1 MTDRSRWER
10 TKDLLDRVLDLAPA
24 QRRAALKDATADD
37 PTLFDEVW
45 ALVQAAEP
53 DLDALEHPAALHLSG
68 GGGLDDLDDLE
79 DLEELSSL
87 EGTVIG
93 GYRLRTLLGQGGMG
107 VVFEAERTGDVGGTV
122 AVKLIKRGMDSAL
135 VARRFRQERQIL
147 ARLVHPH
154 IAHLVDGGVS
164 ESGRPYFVM
173 EKVEGTPITT
183 FCIHH
188 QMGIDGRVRLFLQVL
203 DAVAFAHRNLIV
215 HRDLKPSNILVREDG
230 AAKLLD
236 FGVAKVLDEHREGD
250 VTLTRLGG
258 RVLTPS
264 YSSPE
269 QVRGEPVSTASD
281 VYSLGVVLYELL
293 AGRPP
298 FQLDTAPM
306 AEVQRV
312 VSFEAPTR
320 PSDALSRSPSLH
332 VDTLPVARRAL
343 SGDLDAIL
351 LKALRKEPERRYES
365 VMAFHDDLC
374 RYLDRKP
381 VAARRG
387 TVAYRAERFLLR
399 NRAAMAAGLAATIVL
414 ISGIVW
420 GSRQAAETRRQAA
433 LAQQRV
439 EDVQGLVNT
448 LLFEVHDAV
457 ASLPGSTGARKLILD
472 RAHEHLAD
480 VGGEL
485 PDDPDLLM
493 DLAEAYRRLGEV
505 EGRTMGAS
513 LGDRPAAQESFEQAL
528 ALAERAVA
536 GDSSDLVRL
545 RALGLLHERLAG
557 ALVFGGE
564 VEAGVAESRQAQAIY
579 ERIASAYP
587 DSARH
592 QLTAVIGRINLSD
605 YEGHPAFP
613 NLGRVDEAEAGYQ
626 EALDRLGSPPLRD
639 DTSYGVVR
647 FRGLVAERMARML
660 RVRGDFAAS
669 FERYRESL
677 AVRAGLYEAYPNDD
691 EAWRDVGVTHQNLCS
706 VGNTLGR
713 FDEAWAECDR
723 ALDIYSARFDI
734 DSLNAQTLSD
744 LASVHNSYE
753 ELHLSRG
760 DTLRAIGH
768 LALMAEWA
776 ERRLLRDPT
785 SLAARNSRLE
795 ALLTRGLILAR
806 RDAPVPDLA
815 ETFRLA
821 AELQNEGQLS
831 ESDAERVDELRRLV
845 PS

>member
-1 MTDRSRWER
+1 VIDRSRWER
-10 TKDLLDRVLDLAPA
+10 TKELLDRLLDLPPA
-24 QRRAALKDATADD
+24 ERRAALRDATAED

-45 ALVQAAEP
+45 ALVRAAEP

-68 GGGLDDLDDLE
+68 GGDLDDLD
-79 DLEELSSL
+79 ELGAL
-87 EGTVIG
+87 AGTVIG
-93 GYRLRTLLGQGGMG
+93 GYRLLRLLGQGGMG

-147 ARLVHPH
+147 ARLAHPH
-154 IAHLVDGGVS
+154 IAHLLDGGIS
-164 ESGRPYFVM
+164 EDGRPYFVM
-173 EKVEGTPITT
+173 ERVEGTPITT
-183 FCIHH
+183 FCTHH
-188 QMGIDGRVRLFLQVL
+188 QMGIDGRIRLFLQVL
-203 DAVAFAHRNLIV
+203 DAVAFAHRNLVV

-236 FGVAKVLDEHREGD
+236 FGVAKVLDERDEGD

-298 FQLDTAPM
+298 FDLDTAPI

-312 VSFEAPTR
+312 VSFEEPTR
-320 PSDALSRSPSLH
+320 PSDALSRSPDVAKS
-332 VDTLPVARRAL
+332 TLPVARRRL

-351 LKALRKEPERRYES
+351 LKALRKEPERRYEG

-387 TVAYRAERFLLR
+387 TLAYRAERFWRR
-399 NRAAMAAGLAATIVL
+399 NRAATLAGAAAIAALV
-414 ISGIVW
+414 SGAFW
-420 GSRQAAETRRQAA
+420 GSRQAAETRRQEA
-433 LAQQRV
+433 LVQQRV
-439 EDVQGLVNT
+439 EDVRGLVNT

-480 VGGEL
+480 VQSEL
-485 PDDPDLLM
+485 TDDPDLLM

-528 ALAERAVA
+528 SLAQRAMA
-536 GDSSDLVRL
+536 GDSSNLMRL
-545 RALGLLHERLAG
+545 RGLGLLHERLAG
-557 ALVFGGE
+557 TLVFGGD
-564 VEAGVAESRQAQAIY
+564 VEAGVNESRRAQAIY
-579 ERIASAYP
+579 ERIATAFP

-613 NLGRVDEAEAGYQ
+613 NLGRVEEAETGYQ
-626 EALDRLGSPPLRD
+626 EALDRLGRPPLLE

-647 FRGLVAERMARML
+647 YRGLVAERMARML
-660 RVRGDFAAS
+660 RVRGEFAAS
-669 FERYRESL
+669 LERYRESL
-677 AVRAGLYEAYPNDD
+677 TVRQGLYEAYPTDD

-706 VGNTLGR
+706 VGQNLGR

-723 ALDIYSARFDI
+723 ALDIYSARFET

-768 LALMAEWA
+768 LALMAEWS

-785 SLAARNSRLE
+785 SLPARHIRLE

-806 RDAPVPDLA
+806 RDVPVPELA

-821 AELQNEGQLS
+821 AELRDEGQLS
-831 ESDAERVDELRRLV
+831 DADAERIDELRRLA
-845 PS
+845 PG

>member
-1 MTDRSRWER
+1 MIDRSRWER
-10 TKDLLDRVLDLAPA
+10 TKELLDNLLDLPPEE
-24 QRRAALKDATADD
+24 RRATLRDATTDD

-45 ALVQAAEP
+45 ALVRAAEP

-68 GGGLDDLDDLE
+68 AGDLDDLD
-79 DLEELSSL
+79 ELGAL

-93 GYRLRTLLGQGGMG
+93 GYRLLRLLGQGGMG

-122 AVKLIKRGMDSAL
+122 AMKLIKRGMDSAL

-154 IAHLVDGGVS
+154 IAHLVDGGIS
-164 ESGRPYFVM
+164 EGGRPYFVM

-183 FCIHH
+183 FCAQHE
-188 QMGIDGRVRLFLQVL
+188 MGTDGRVRLFLQVL
-203 DAVAFAHRNLIV
+203 DAVAFAHRNLVV

-230 AAKLLD
+230 ASKLLD
-236 FGVAKVLDEHREGD
+236 FGVAKVLDERGEGD

-298 FQLDTAPM
+298 FDLDTAPI

-312 VSFEAPTR
+312 VSFEEPTR
-320 PSDALSRSPSLH
+320 PSDALSRSAGTAAS
-332 VDTLPVARRAL
+332 TRRAAHRRL

-351 LKALRKEPERRYES
+351 LKALRKEPERRYEG

-387 TVAYRAERFLLR
+387 TLAYRAERFWRR
-399 NRAAMAAGLAATIVL
+399 NRAATIAGVAATAVL
-414 ISGIVW
+414 VSGAVW
-420 GSRQAAETRRQAA
+420 GTRQAAETRRQEA
-433 LAQQRV
+433 LVQQRV
-439 EDVQGLVNT
+439 DDVRGLVNT

-480 VGGEL
+480 VQSDLTE
-485 PDDPDLLM
+485 DPDLLM

-528 ALAERAVA
+528 SLAQRAIA
-536 GDSSDLVRL
+536 GDSSNFVRL
-545 RALGLLHERLAG
+545 RGLGLLHERLAG
-557 ALVFGGE
+557 TLVFGGD
-564 VEAGVAESRQAQAIY
+564 VEAGVNESHRAQVIY
-579 ERIASAYP
+579 ERIATAFP

-613 NLGRVDEAEAGYQ
+613 NLGRIDEAETGYQ
-626 EALDRLGSPPLRD
+626 EALDRLGRPPLLE

-660 RVRGDFAAS
+660 RVRGEFAAS
-669 FERYRESL
+669 LDRYRESL
-677 AVRAGLYEAYPNDD
+677 AVRQDLYETYPNDD

-706 VGNTLGR
+706 VGQNLGR
-713 FDEAWAECDR
+713 FDEAWADCDR
-723 ALDIYSARFDI
+723 ALDIYNARFAA

-768 LALMAEWA
+768 LALMAEWS

-785 SLAARNSRLE
+785 SLPARHIRLE
-795 ALLTRGLILAR
+795 ALLTRALILAR
-806 RDAPVPDLA
+806 RDAPVPELA

-821 AELQNEGQLS
+821 AELRDEGQLS
-831 ESDAERVDELRRLV
+831 DSDAERIDELRRLA
-845 PS
+845 PG